1 MPDKLCFVRAFFAR
15 AHICPDL
22 HNKTAGFCLSFAS
35 AEKGVPESDGAG
47 HSKRPAGRNTA
58 AADNP
63 AAADMAAAE
72 DNSAAAAEDMLPAE
86 VQVAGAG
93 VVAAEQVLPRFAQPQ
108 VSAAEQAAEAVL
120 LPGLFFVAFR
130 L

>member
-1 MPDKLCFVRAFFAR
+1 MRAFFAR

-35 AEKGVPESDGAG
+35 AEKGMRESDGAG
-47 HSKRPAGRNTA
+47 HSKRPADRNIA

-63 AAADMAAAE
+63 AAADMAAAG
-72 DNSAAAAEDMLPAE
+72 DSSAAAAAEDMLPAE
-86 VQVAGAG
+86 VQVAGEA
-93 VVAAEQVLPRFAQPQ
+93 AAEQVLQRFAQPQ

-120 LPGLFFVAFR
+120 PTGLFSVFSR

>member
-1 MPDKLCFVRAFFAR
+1 MRAFFAR

-35 AEKGVPESDGAG
+35 AEKGMRESDGAG
-47 HSKRPAGRNTA
+47 HSKRPADRNTA

-63 AAADMAAAE
+63 AAADMAAAG

-86 VQVAGAG
+86 VQVAGEA
-93 VVAAEQVLPRFAQPQ
+93 AAEQVLPRFAQPQ

-120 LPGLFFVAFR
+120 LPGLFSVFSR